1 MPLGLPMREFPGRL
15 KRGGKIYSESG
26 ENERPG
32 ALSAVVVVVVW
43 KWNEGALGAGERS
56 PLVFWAQQGAV
67 QCHTNGIW
75 HCHRPSWFTTPLV
88 DTQERKCLVA

>member
-32 ALSAVVVVVVW
+32 ALSAVVVW
-43 KWNEGALGAGERS
+43 KRTKGPWEQGKGARWFSGLSKEQFSATLMAFGTVTDLLG
-56 PLVFWAQQGAV
+56 L
-67 QCHTNGIW
+67 
-75 HCHRPSWFTTPLV
+75 L
-88 DTQERKCLVA
+88 LLY